1 MGRVFFEKP
10 RTHTH
15 LSWKPRLFYIEIY
28 SSSYFIECVHL
39 FHLLAES
46 KKTVF
51 DSLHAANA
59 AGGYRSRYDAVRHP
73 TIVRLSTIF
82 RRNATASYSFS
93 QGPPVCTGLT
103 SAQRATGEP
112 SSFTNPYCAQNVKR
126 SPSLNKCARCPA
138 HIHPVVPPP
147 FPYRQRGCV
156 SLPALSL
163 SLFFPGVHK
172 TVVETREK
180 EENNKRQAL
189 FVPVLSLCSFFL
201 LWWTR

>member
-1 MGRVFFEKP
+1 MK
-10 RTHTH
+10 TAHTH

-51 DSLHAANA
+51 DSLHAANV
-59 AGGYRSRYDAVRHP
+59 AGGYRSRYFRYSDGTRRSA
-73 TIVRLSTIF
+73 IF

-103 SAQRATGEP
+103 SAQRATGEQ
-112 SSFTNPYCAQNVKR
+112 SSFINPYCAQNVKR

-147 FPYRQRGCV
+147 FPYWQRGRM
-156 SLPALSL
+156 SHYPL
-163 SLFFPGVHK
+163 SLFFRACIK
-172 TVVETREK
+172 
-180 EENNKRQAL
+180 L
-189 FVPVLSLCSFFL
+189 
-201 LWWTR
+201 